1 MYNFKEDDS
10 VIFIRNR
17 SIVNEREIALAD
29 VGRINRIRDIKKPP
43 YIYSTVFELEN
54 TVDSE
59 RGSENKSRRIERR
72 FLHGDQI
79 GLISDSKKYKRGQ
92 IVIVDDAVISGKTD
106 PEIITNS

>member
-43 YIYSTVFELEN
+43 YIYSTVFELE
-54 TVDSE
+54 
-59 RGSENKSRRIERR
+59 I
-72 FLHGDQI
+72 Q
-79 GLISDSKKYKRGQ
+79 
-92 IVIVDDAVISGKTD
+92 
-106 PEIITNS
+106 